1 MTILKEAQMQ
11 TDKIEQ
17 SLLQCRYSQ
26 VRALFVLGLATAAIG
41 ALDFVEWYT
50 RNGEE
55 YLQAAARRGPG
66 GTTAALL
73 CLLVVAALLLRKTWF
88 LLVLPVVAHASL
100 FVWQAG
106 ESMTFIGSLS
116 GHGLVIAKSL
126 TQWHLRVDVV
136 TIVLGIGISV
146 AAWILGTRPATEPP
160 VEG

>member
-1 MTILKEAQMQ
+1 MPAEKT
-11 TDKIEQ
+11 EQ
-17 SLLQCRYSQ
+17 SLLTWTEGR
-26 VRALFVLGLATAAIG
+26 VRALFVIGLATAAIG

-50 RNGEE
+50 RDGEE
-55 YLQAAARRGPG
+55 FLQAAARRGPG

-73 CLLVVAALLLRKTWF
+73 CLLAVAALSRRQIWL

-106 ESMTFIGSLS
+106 ESMTFTGSLS
-116 GHGLVIAKSL
+116 EHGLVIAKSL
-126 TQWHLRVDVV
+126 TQWHLRVDLV
-136 TIVLGIGISV
+136 TIILGIGISV